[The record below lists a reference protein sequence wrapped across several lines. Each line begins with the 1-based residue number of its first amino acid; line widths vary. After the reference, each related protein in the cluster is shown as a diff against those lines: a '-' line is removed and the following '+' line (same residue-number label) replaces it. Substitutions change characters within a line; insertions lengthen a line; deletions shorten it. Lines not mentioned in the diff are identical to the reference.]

1 MRSTIIP
8 ALLAALPFAAA
19 VPAPKTV
26 KGFHTITTT
35 GSPSGTILPPSSI
48 PSGALEGSTNGALED
63 ADADTDYGVTTVTLS
78 AIETVVVVVP
88 GVTTFSAVPQSASA
102 GVATDEVLIEEVIMW
117 NEVSSSWVPSTST
130 VTYTY
135 EIEVEEKTTTFT
147 TTRLLQ

>member
-19 VPAPKTV
+19 IPAPKTV

-35 GSPSGTILPPSSI
+35 GSPSGTVLPPSSI
-48 PSGALEGSTNGALED
+48 PSGALEGSTNGALE
-63 ADADTDYGVTTVTLS
+63 DADTDYGVTTVTLS

-88 GVTTFSAVPQSASA
+88 GVTTFSAAPPSITVVP
-102 GVATDEVLIEEVIMW
+102 VTDEVLIEDVIVW
-117 NEVSSSWVPSTST
+117 NEVSSSWFPSTST

-135 EIEVEEKTTTFT
+135 AIEVEESTTTFT
-147 TTRLLQ
+147 TTRLL